1 MVSKL
6 MFEWINSGQKK
17 EKLDQEKGFPCCGA
31 EEETLEHIFQC
42 ANKQMCKT
50 RQEGL
55 DMVKKTLQGIRCPDQ
70 VARPFVEALK
80 CLSGGKI

>member
-1 MVSKL
+1 
-6 MFEWINSGQKK
+6 MFDWINSGHQKA
-17 EKLDQEKGFPCCGA
+17 KLDQEKGCPCCGV

-55 DMVKKTLQGIRCPDQ
+55 DMVRKTLQGIRCPDND
-70 VARPFVEALK
+70 V
-80 CLSGGKI
+80 CGGIEMPK